1 MRLQG
6 DETTD
11 RVLRLLAEIAVAHC
25 LGSEL
30 PLGGPR
36 PGALNFI
43 AVDSFVRLL
52 CTLIRCAPCFSP
64 RLFGTGGA
72 PNIDFKRAMDLRI
85 SSDMVL
91 VTTKEVAD
99 GRQGGRTNY
108 WIQAL

>member
-1 MRLQG
+1 
-6 DETTD
+6 
-11 RVLRLLAEIAVAHC
+11 VLRLLAEIAVAHC

-52 CTLIRCAPCFSP
+52 CTLIRCAPRVFL

-72 PNIDFKRAMDLRI
+72 TTSYRTCCGLSDGLLLI
-85 SSDMVL
+85 SENLKVS
-91 VTTKEVAD
+91 
-99 GRQGGRTNY
+99 G
-108 WIQAL
+108 